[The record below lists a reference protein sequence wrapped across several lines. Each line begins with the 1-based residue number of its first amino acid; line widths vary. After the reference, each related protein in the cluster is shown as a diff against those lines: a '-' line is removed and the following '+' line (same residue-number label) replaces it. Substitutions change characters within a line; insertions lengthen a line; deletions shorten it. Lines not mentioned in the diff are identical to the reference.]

1 MSEKNIIVR
10 NGVEIDTVVANQII
24 SKILFDENVFLR
36 TKDSKSDADMVN
48 QHLKTIKEAVHAY
61 K

>member
-1 MSEKNIIVR
+1 MNEKNIIIR
-10 NGVEIDTVVANQII
+10 NSVEIDTVVASQII
-24 SKILFDENVFLR
+24 SKILFDENVNLR
-36 TKDSKSDADMVN
+36 TKDKSDADMVN

>member
-24 SKILFDENVFLR
+24 SKILFDENVNLR
-36 TKDSKSDADMVN
+36 TKDKDGADMVN
-48 QHLKTIKEAVHAY
+48 LHLKTIKEAVHAY